1 MKYCK
6 GLTTNRKSCKRQ
18 IKNDENYCYQHANKL
33 KDFTAK
39 DYYACHFT
47 SYENLI
53 KILKIKKLISIY
65 ESENDILN
73 TNFGLE
79 GDDLYNKS
87 IFVSTIFPY
96 LSKDILKD
104 KEVIKHT
111 FNPSDVDKV
120 YLIFKSNILK
130 KSNHW
135 CNKWN
140 FGEID
145 ENCLLYDK
153 KQSLSENLNLWNCR
167 MKNKIDLFIN
177 NQKLLEQGKMPNMK
191 DIGLSLIFGIPENEA
206 VFYES
211 ISLDDL
217 ECIYIDP
224 ESFTKKQMKIMN
236 LYPEY
241 NWVTTNPFE

>member
-1 MKYCK
+1 
-6 GLTTNRKSCKRQ
+6 
-18 IKNDENYCYQHANKL
+18 
-33 KDFTAK
+33 
-39 DYYACHFT
+39 
-47 SYENLI
+47 
-53 KILKIKKLISIY
+53 
-65 ESENDILN
+65 
-73 TNFGLE
+73 
-79 GDDLYNKS
+79 
-87 IFVSTIFPY
+87 
-96 LSKDILKD
+96 
-104 KEVIKHT
+104 
-111 FNPSDVDKV
+111 
-120 YLIFKSNILK
+120 
-130 KSNHW
+130 
-135 CNKWN
+135 
-140 FGEID
+140 
-145 ENCLLYDK
+145 
-153 KQSLSENLNLWNCR
+153 